1 MKSSRSPPPGRF
13 TSNAAA
19 NSSRPIWPDPSRSA
33 CLNTRFSSSMRFKK
47 EGEKVH
53 RSVTESLDTL
63 QTDRQTD
70 RQAGRQTG
78 VGQRVGLLRIKVDY

>member
-1 MKSSRSPPPGRF
+1 
-13 TSNAAA
+13 
-19 NSSRPIWPDPSRSA
+19 
-33 CLNTRFSSSMRFKK
+33 MRFKK